1 MSEASTRL
9 SAALP
14 PARMD
19 RRAGLS
25 SDEQRAHRLE
35 RAVKRIEDETEDL
48 ERYDA
53 EQRLRIA
60 RLSEDDRSVG
70 LALGQREVALGY
82 RAPDRRAV
90 GQCEVHLPFG
100 NKANGLPHVHGQQR
114 VDRPTVDQEA
124 DGSRAG
130 GTPHSTLD
138 VAQAHAPE
146 DGSFVLGGAIGILP
160 GGTE

>member
-1 MSEASTRL
+1 
-9 SAALP
+9 
-14 PARMD
+14 
-19 RRAGLS
+19 
-25 SDEQRAHRLE
+25 
-35 RAVKRIEDETEDL
+35 
-48 ERYDA
+48 
-53 EQRLRIA
+53 
-60 RLSEDDRSVG
+60 VG

-146 DGSFVLGGAIGILP
+146 DGSFLSGGVIEILQ